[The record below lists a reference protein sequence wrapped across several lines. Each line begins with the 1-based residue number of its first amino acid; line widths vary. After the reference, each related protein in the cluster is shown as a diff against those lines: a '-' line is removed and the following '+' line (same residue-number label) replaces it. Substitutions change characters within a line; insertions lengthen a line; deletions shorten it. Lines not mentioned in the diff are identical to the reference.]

1 MHPSEL
7 LFWGILSFLVGI
19 AVASLGWSIL
29 ALAGIAGIA
38 GTCAVILNKSISPHR
53 YIFIFFAFAF
63 LGTSYFNAYLNFES
77 YKQAIIFDKKISFS
91 GIIFEAPRRFE
102 RYQYFDVRLLAPY
115 AGKVRIISSPAIEFK
130 YGDAIEAAGSIEA
143 QDSPATPPISS
154 FPEIKIIAE
163 HRGFWLKG
171 MLLEFK
177 SRLVGRII
185 EFLPTNEGALLA
197 GITLGDRS
205 HITSDFK
212 TQMATSGTTHLV
224 ALSGYNIAIIAIVVS
239 QLFGNF
245 VSRRKNF
252 YLTNLLILAFVAM
265 VGADPSVVRA
275 ALMAFLVL
283 LAREVGRIYDIK
295 NAIAVAGGIM
305 VLVNPTSLVYD
316 VGFQLSFASLLGIV
330 YLSPAIATFF
340 KLADD
345 ASSWKQNAITTL
357 SAQLA
362 VVPIVLNSFGK
373 VSLLAIVA
381 NVLIL
386 EFMPL
391 TMFFGF
397 VLAGLANISSYVGF
411 IVAKTVQPL
420 LAYEVWVIQTFSAIS
435 IPIQIQFSLW
445 VSLLYYVG
453 LAFVCVAIK
462 NGNMP
467 SPQKGNDQKK

>member
-1 MHPSEL
+1 
-7 LFWGILSFLVGI
+7 
-19 AVASLGWSIL
+19 
-29 ALAGIAGIA
+29 
-38 GTCAVILNKSISPHR
+38 
-53 YIFIFFAFAF
+53 
-63 LGTSYFNAYLNFES
+63 
-77 YKQAIIFDKKISFS
+77 
-91 GIIFEAPRRFE
+91 
-102 RYQYFDVRLLAPY
+102 
-115 AGKVRIISSPAIEFK
+115 
-130 YGDAIEAAGSIEA
+130 
-143 QDSPATPPISS
+143 
-154 FPEIKIIAE
+154 
-163 HRGFWLKG
+163 
-171 MLLEFK
+171 
-177 SRLVGRII
+177 
-185 EFLPTNEGALLA
+185 
-197 GITLGDRS
+197 
-205 HITSDFK
+205 
-212 TQMATSGTTHLV
+212 
-224 ALSGYNIAIIAIVVS
+224 
-239 QLFGNF
+239 
-245 VSRRKNF
+245 
-252 YLTNLLILAFVAM
+252 
-265 VGADPSVVRA
+265 
-275 ALMAFLVL
+275 MAFLVL